1 MKKLKKVLTISV
13 VMCYIDYRRSHKNMS
28 QTTRQVDGS
37 EEHQP
42 LGDQQLELLRFV
54 SENAP
59 ITVGEMAKLYGTPR
73 GLARTTILTVMER
86 LRTKGYLSRRKVDG
100 IFQYSPRIEQG
111 DLLKGLVGEF
121 VQRSLGGS
129 LSPFVTYLADS
140 GRLSD
145 REVSELRRMVESL
158 EAQEVKEP

>member
-1 MKKLKKVLTISV
+1 
-13 VMCYIDYRRSHKNMS
+13 MS

>member
-1 MKKLKKVLTISV
+1 M
-13 VMCYIDYRRSHKNMS
+13 N
-28 QTTRQVDGS
+28 QVAKTVIAS

-42 LGDQQLELLRFV
+42 LGDQQLELLRYV
-54 SENAP
+54 TDNAP
-59 ITVGEMAKLYGTPR
+59 ITVGEMAKVYGTPR

-86 LRTKGYLSRRKVDG
+86 LRTKGYLSRKKVDG
-100 IFQYSPRIEQG
+100 VFQYSPRIDHD

-129 LSPFVTYLADS
+129 LAPFVTYLADS
-140 GRLSD
+140 GKLSV

-158 EAQEVKEP
+158 EAQEGEGA

>member
-1 MKKLKKVLTISV
+1 
-13 VMCYIDYRRSHKNMS
+13 MS
-28 QTTRQVDGS
+28 QIPKQNLVS
-37 EEHQP
+37 EDHQS
-42 LGDQQLELLRFV
+42 LGDQQLEVLRFV

-59 ITVGEMAKLYGTPR
+59 ITVGETAKVYGAPR

-86 LRTKGYLSRRKVDG
+86 LRTKGYLTRKKVEG
-100 IFQYSPRIEQG
+100 IFQYSPKIEQD

-140 GRLSD
+140 GKLND
-145 REVSELRRMVESL
+145 REVAELRRMVESL
-158 EAQEVKEP
+158 EAQEEQSK